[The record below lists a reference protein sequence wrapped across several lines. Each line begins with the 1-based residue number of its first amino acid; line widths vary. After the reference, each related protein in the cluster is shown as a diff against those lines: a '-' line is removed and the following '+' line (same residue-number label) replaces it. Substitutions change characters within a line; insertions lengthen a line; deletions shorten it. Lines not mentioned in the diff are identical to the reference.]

1 MGIIK
6 LPLEGNP
13 NHTMG
18 LIAHPDKITSITS
31 TSDGKYFITA
41 GCDESST
48 KEDVNTSVNIWEV
61 DVAALEQF
69 FFSKNLI
76 YK

>member
-6 LPLEGNP
+6 LPLEGDP

-41 GCDESST
+41 GCNESRN
-48 KEDVNTSVNIWEV
+48 KEEVNTSVNIWEV
-61 DVAALEQF
+61 DVAALEQH
-69 FFSKNLI
+69 FFSNSI
-76 YK
+76 

>member
-1 MGIIK
+1 
-6 LPLEGNP
+6 
-13 NHTMG
+13 MG

-41 GCDESST
+41 GCDESTT

-61 DVAALEQF
+61 DVAALE
-69 FFSKNLI
+69 
-76 YK
+76 